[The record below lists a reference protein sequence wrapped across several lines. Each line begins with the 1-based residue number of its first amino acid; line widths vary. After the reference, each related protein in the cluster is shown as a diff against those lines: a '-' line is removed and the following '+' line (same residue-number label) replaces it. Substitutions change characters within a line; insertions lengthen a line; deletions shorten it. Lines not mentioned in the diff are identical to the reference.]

1 MSVIPSSRLRLA
13 ELRAVRSD
21 GRDHFETVW
30 YDQLNHQVAGHQTRA
45 LGELLRSGLIELEPQ
60 NFTPGYSIARITG
73 KGRRTLADWENPG
86 PVVYS
91 TRRRITALELARA
104 EPLRYDGG
112 FLHESGEK
120 VRAYLA
126 RPLSDLLRAG
136 LLSVPRIPGAVEL
149 TERGLVHF
157 DRWSAV

>member
-13 ELRAVRSD
+13 ELHAVA
-21 GRDHFETVW
+21 RDARDRFENVW
-30 YDQLNHQVAGHQTRA
+30 YDQNNAQVTGHESRA
-45 LGELLRSGLIELEPQ
+45 LGELLRSGLIELEAQ
-60 NFTPGYSIARITG
+60 EFSPGYAIARITE

-91 TRRRITALELARA
+91 TRRRIAALELAHA
-104 EPLRYDGG
+104 EPLRYDDG
-112 FLHESGEK
+112 FLHDTGRP
-120 VRAYLA
+120 VRSYLA

-136 LLSVPRIPGAVEL
+136 LLSVPRIPGVVEL

-157 DRWSAV
+157 DRWSAA